1 MNFTPVTAENLQGK
15 DRVVSEKSLPVLS
28 EDRSFLSFV
37 DPQLLLDSLG
47 ESFEDVQDLSKNNEI
62 VAT

>member
-1 MNFTPVTAENLQGK
+1 LQGK